1 MYKLVKK
8 IIKQVLLSIFI
19 ISITIKDILHCSTAF
34 LIKCR
39 WHNRFF
45 YNINLID
52 VFFIFDIFTLSYL
65 ARAGIWGIRSLFRR
79 ASDIQRSLQF
89 SSSLYI
95 SFSFLLSV
103 KSPVYRRENLIEK
116 LNFLVEIKWN
126 IVFFFIFFS
135 PICII
140 SLFLSLSFR
149 CLPINLPLFLSLSL
163 SLFIHFLYLSILF
176 LSLSL
181 FIPIFLCLSLSRHI
195 TTKIDILFQFFWRVD
210 NWWVLINEWIV
221 LKRSEPK

>member
-126 IVFFFIFFS
+126 IVFFFIFLS

-140 SLFLSLSFR
+140 SLFLSLSFSVFAYQSTS
-149 CLPINLPLFLSLSL
+149 LFVTLSLSL
-163 SLFIHFLYLSILF
+163 HPF
-176 LSLSL
+176 SLSL
-181 FIPIFLCLSLSRHI
+181 YSIFISLALYPYLSVSISIPPHHYKNRYI
-195 TTKIDILFQFFWRVD
+195 VSILLACWQLV
-210 NWWVLINEWIV
+210 VLINE
-221 LKRSEPK
+221 